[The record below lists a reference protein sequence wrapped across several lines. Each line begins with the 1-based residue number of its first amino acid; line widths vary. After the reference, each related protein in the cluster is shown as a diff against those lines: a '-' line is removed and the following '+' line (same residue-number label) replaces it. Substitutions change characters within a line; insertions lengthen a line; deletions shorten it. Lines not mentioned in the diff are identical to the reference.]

1 MPLLYLHHGY
11 TYEWDSKKA
20 QHNLDKHKI
29 SFELACEVFDDP
41 NILSTRDLSEIYGE
55 ERWQHLGEIKGCVV
69 LLVVSTDRNDNIRII
84 SARKALP
91 KEIGRYRQW

>member
-1 MPLLYLHHGY
+1 
-11 TYEWDSKKA
+11 
-20 QHNLDKHKI
+20 
-29 SFELACEVFDDP
+29 
-41 NILSTRDLSEIYGE
+41 
-55 ERWQHLGEIKGCVV
+55 